1 LESERADELEQALH
15 EARSDGAPRSSTRAR
30 PREAARVIQRA
41 HANAVDDARAAA
53 AVSTARVADAEA
65 RVRAAHAERDAW
77 RGRRDQADA
86 RRAEAEAALA
96 DRTVNGTGGE
106 ELQRRKAERK
116 VLVRAVKELRRR
128 VRKLRDADRKA
139 DAVSAYWGPGAAA
152 DPVDAP
158 APPNNN
164 GADWIEE
171 YLRSMD
177 LSESEDDERP
187 PPSPSPVARDKDPF
201 HAAASVVRDT
211 AAAAAR
217 FVRARLPATTGDS
230 REPRVEVI

>member
-1 LESERADELEQALH
+1 MIRVLVITLICKATSLQHSMAAPAPALSVVLPVH
-15 EARSDGAPRSSTRAR
+15 EAMPYLTVAVRDVLRQEVAGGLELVCAWDGGAEDSWAFLV
-30 PREAARVIQRA
+30 EAAGKLQ
-41 HANAVDDARAAA
+41 
-53 AVSTARVADAEA
+53 
-65 RVRAAHAERDAW
+65 
-77 RGRRDQADA
+77 
-86 RRAEAEAALA
+86 
-96 DRTVNGTGGE
+96 GGSVE
-106 ELQRRKAERK
+106 
-116 VLVRAVKELRRR
+116 V
-128 VRKLRDADRKA
+128 
-139 DAVSAYWGPGAAA
+139 
-152 DPVDAP
+152 VDAP

-187 PPSPSPVARDKDPF
+187 PPSPPPVARDEDAF
-201 HAAASVVRDT
+201 DAAASVARDT